1 MRTEDVT
8 SDERSRADA
17 LDRLIDVAAAGTAG
31 GDLDPLIA
39 LAAEFRSALAPAPAA
54 GAVRARV
61 LARVTNRVAASQAAP
76 RLGWRTILRPAY
88 ALAGLLLVL
97 TLTFGATAAYASEAA
112 LPGDALYGVKRGLE
126 DVQLVLSATA
136 AGDSALIEHFADR
149 RLDEIEALTGRG
161 RWDDAERALQA
172 YPEVVDELL
181 AVSQADAVD
190 SQAAR
195 LAHHLEVLL
204 RVAEKTPAE
213 AQPALLRALERADR
227 GRQEVE
233 GRRQDPQPIP
243 PGQRDAEDDSDRGP
257 RKTPPGQERKDQGGD

>member
-1 MRTEDVT
+1 VT
-8 SDERSRADA
+8 SDEQRRADA
-17 LDRLIDVAAAGTAG
+17 LDRLIDGAAAGTAG

-76 RLGWRTILRPAY
+76 RLGRRTILRPAY

-112 LPGDALYGVKRGLE
+112 LPGDVLYGVKRGLE
-126 DVQLVLSATA
+126 DVRLVLSTTA
-136 AGDSALIEHFADR
+136 AGDSTLVEHFADR

-172 YPEVVDELL
+172 YPEVVDELVAL
-181 AVSQADAVD
+181 SQAGAVD

-233 GRRQDPQPIP
+233 RRRQDSKPIP
-243 PGQRDAEDDSDRGP
+243 PGQRDAQDDSDRGP
-257 RKTPPGQERKDQGGD
+257 RKTLPGQERKDQGGD

>member
-1 MRTEDVT
+1 MTT
-8 SDERSRADA
+8 DEQRRADA

-54 GAVRARV
+54 GPVRARV
-61 LARVTNRVAASQAAP
+61 LVRVTNRVAASQAAP
-76 RLGWRTILRPAY
+76 RLGWRTILRAAY

-97 TLTFGATAAYASEAA
+97 TITFGATAAYASEAA
-112 LPGDALYGVKRGLE
+112 LPGDVLYGVKRGLE
-126 DVQLVLSATA
+126 DIQLVLSTTV
-136 AGDSALIEHFADR
+136 AGDSALVEHFADR
-149 RLDEIEALTGRG
+149 RVDEIEALTGRG

-181 AVSQADAVD
+181 ALSQGAAAD

-213 AQPALLRALERADR
+213 ARPALLRALERADR

-233 GRRQDPQPIP
+233 RRRHELKPSDDPQ
-243 PGQRDAEDDSDRGP
+243 GQEEDDEGRGP
-257 RKTPPGQERKDQGGD
+257 KKTPPGQERKDGLGD

>member
-1 MRTEDVT
+1 MT
-8 SDERSRADA
+8 SDEQRRADA
-17 LDRLIDVAAAGTAG
+17 LDRLIDIAAAGTAG

-61 LARVTNRVAASQAAP
+61 LARVTNRVAALQAAP
-76 RLGWRTILRPAY
+76 RLGRRTILRPAY

-97 TLTFGATAAYASEAA
+97 TLTFGATAAYASGAA
-112 LPGDALYGVKRGLE
+112 LPGDVLYGVKRGLE
-126 DVQLVLSATA
+126 DVQLVLSTTA
-136 AGDSALIEHFADR
+136 AGDSALVEHFADR
-149 RLDEIEALTGRG
+149 RVDEIEALTGRG

-172 YPEVVDELL
+172 YPEVVDELVAL
-181 AVSQADAVD
+181 SQADAVD

-213 AQPALLRALERADR
+213 ARPALLRALERADR

-233 GRRQDPQPIP
+233 RRRHELKPSDDPQ
-243 PGQRDAEDDSDRGP
+243 GQEEDDEGRGP
-257 RKTPPGQERKDQGGD
+257 KKTPPGQERKDGLGD

>member
-1 MRTEDVT
+1 MT
-8 SDERSRADA
+8 SDEQGRADA
-17 LDRLIDVAAAGTAG
+17 LDRLIDVPAGGKAG

-61 LARVTNRVAASQAAP
+61 LARVMNRVAASQAAP
-76 RLGWRTILRPAY
+76 RLGRRTILRPAY

-126 DVQLVLSATA
+126 DVQLLLSTTA
-136 AGDSALIEHFADR
+136 AGDSALVEHFADR

-161 RWDDAERALQA
+161 RWEDAERALQA

-204 RVAEKTPAE
+204 RVAEKTPAQ

-227 GRQEVE
+227 GRQEE
-233 GRRQDPQPIP
+233 ERRRQDPQPIP

>member
-1 MRTEDVT
+1 MT
-8 SDERSRADA
+8 SDEQRRADA

-39 LAAEFRSALAPAPAA
+39 VAAEFRSALAPAPAA

-61 LARVTNRVAASQAAP
+61 LARVTNRVAAPQAAP

-112 LPGDALYGVKRGLE
+112 LPGDMLYRVKRGLE
-126 DVQLVLSATA
+126 DVQLVLSTTA
-136 AGDSALIEHFADR
+136 VGDSALVEHFADR

-172 YPEVVDELL
+172 YPEVVDDLVAL
-181 AVSQADAVD
+181 SQGEAAD

-233 GRRQDPQPIP
+233 RRRQDPKPIP

>member
-1 MRTEDVT
+1 MT
-8 SDERSRADA
+8 SDEQGRADA
-17 LDRLIDVAAAGTAG
+17 LDRLIDVPAGGKAG

-39 LAAEFRSALAPAPAA
+39 LAAEFRRALAPAPAS

-61 LARVTNRVAASQAAP
+61 LARVMNRVAASQAAP
-76 RLGWRTILRPAY
+76 RLGRRTILRPAY

-126 DVQLVLSATA
+126 DVQLLLSTTA
-136 AGDSALIEHFADR
+136 AGDSALVEHFADR

-161 RWDDAERALQA
+161 RWEDAERALQA

>member
-1 MRTEDVT
+1 MT
-8 SDERSRADA
+8 SDEQGRADA

-54 GAVRARV
+54 GPVRARV
-61 LARVTNRVAASQAAP
+61 LVRVTNRVAASQAAP

-126 DVQLVLSATA
+126 DVQLLLSTTA
-136 AGDSALIEHFADR
+136 AGDSALVEHFADR

-161 RWDDAERALQA
+161 RWEDAERALQA

-195 LAHHLEVLL
+195 LAHHLEVLR

>member
-1 MRTEDVT
+1 MT
-8 SDERSRADA
+8 SDEQRRADA
-17 LDRLIDVAAAGTAG
+17 FDRLIDVAAAGTAG

-54 GAVRARV
+54 APARARV

-97 TLTFGATAAYASEAA
+97 TLTFGASAAYASEAA
-112 LPGDALYGVKRGLE
+112 LPGDVLYGVKRGLE
-126 DVQLVLSATA
+126 DVQLALSTTA
-136 AGDSALIEHFADR
+136 AGDSDLVEHFADR

-172 YPEVVDELL
+172 YPEVVDELVAL
-181 AVSQADAVD
+181 SQAGAVD

-233 GRRQDPQPIP
+233 RRRQDSKPIP
-243 PGQRDAEDDSDRGP
+243 PGQRDAQDDSDRGP
-257 RKTPPGQERKDQGGD
+257 RKTLPGQERKDQGGD

>member
-1 MRTEDVT
+1 MSSNEQ
-8 SDERSRADA
+8 SRADA
-17 LDRLIDVAAAGTAG
+17 LDRLIDGTEAGATGSEGLGA
-31 GDLDPLIA
+31 LVS
-39 LAAEFRSALAPAPAA
+39 LAAHLRGALAPATAA
-54 GAVRARV
+54 AQVRARV
-61 LARVTNRVAASQAAP
+61 LARVTNRVAALQAAP
-76 RLGWRTILRPAY
+76 RLGRRTILRPAY

-126 DVQLVLSATA
+126 DVRLVLSTTA
-136 AGDSALIEHFADR
+136 AGDSALVEHFADR
-149 RLDEIEALTGRG
+149 RLDEIEALSGRG
-161 RWDDAERALQA
+161 RWDDAERALQD
-172 YPEVVDELL
+172 YPQVVDELVAL
-181 AVSQADAVD
+181 SQADAVD

-213 AQPALLRALERADR
+213 AQPALQRALERADR

-233 GRRQDPQPIP
+233 RRRQVPKPIP
-243 PGQRDAEDDSDRGP
+243 PGQRDVEDDSDRGP